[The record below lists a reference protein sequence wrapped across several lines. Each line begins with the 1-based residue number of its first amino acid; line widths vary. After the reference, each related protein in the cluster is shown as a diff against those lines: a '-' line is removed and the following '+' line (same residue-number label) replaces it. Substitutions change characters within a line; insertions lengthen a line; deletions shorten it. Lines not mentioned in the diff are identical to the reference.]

1 MLDELD
7 PSQIDDA
14 LLRQQFVA
22 LINLL
27 EKALSE
33 NTRLKVEVQHLKEE
47 ITSLKGGQG
56 RPPFK
61 SAKNQAPVSS
71 EKERSEVA
79 PGYTRPPKKEPENA
93 RLTIDRTEI
102 LQLDRQSLPQDA
114 VFKGHEEVIVQDV
127 LFQTETILFRKE
139 KFYSSSQRLT
149 YTAALPQGYSG
160 QFGPGVKAWVLN
172 LYFAGGMSEPKL
184 LEFLHTVGLEVSA
197 GQLSDWLI
205 KDQEMF
211 HAEKAEVVKA
221 GIASSPWQHLDS
233 TATTLFGQ
241 TQHCHIL
248 CNPLYTAYTTLPS
261 KDRLSLIKV
270 LLGGVTPLFR
280 LDPRALTLLE
290 EAGVAAKWRKQLEE
304 LPEGQD
310 WNEAELDQLLAKH
323 LPKLKPHPTKLIK
336 DVLAITSYQSRLDYP
351 VVQLLVCDDAPVFNG
366 LASELALCWLHEA
379 RHYKKLLPQTGYAK
393 RRYSEFTSQLWDYYR
408 ELLAYRLAPT
418 QAEVTRLSNKF
429 ERIFKVPS
437 GYEQLDERKAI
448 TFAKKKELL
457 AILSHPEIAL
467 HNNPAEL
474 GARQRV
480 RKRDV
485 SLQACKAEGL
495 AAWDTFQSLVET
507 AKKLGVNIYRYLY
520 DRVSGQDKL
529 PSLASLIGQK
539 AADLNLG
546 QSWLTAGTT

>member
-7 PSQIDDA
+7 PSQIEDPA
-14 LLRQQFVA
+14 LRQQFVA

-27 EKALSE
+27 EKALSD
-33 NTRLKVEVQHLKEE
+33 NTLLKEE
-47 ITSLKGGQG
+47 NLRLKDEIRCLKGGQG

-61 SAKNQAPVSS
+61 PAKNQPSLS
-71 EKERSEVA
+71 CEKERGDAA
-79 PGYTRPPKKEPENA
+79 PGYTRPPKKDSKNA

-102 LQLDRQSLPQDA
+102 LKVDRQSLPRDA
-114 VFKGHEEVIVQDV
+114 QFKGHEEIIVQDV
-127 LFQTETILFRKE
+127 VFQTETILFRKE
-139 KFYSSSQRLT
+139 KFYSPSQRLT
-149 YTAALPQGYSG
+149 FTAQLPQGYAG

-205 KDQEMF
+205 HDQQAF
-211 HAEKAEVVKA
+211 HAEKAEVIKA

-261 KDRLSLIKV
+261 KDRLSLVKV
-270 LLGGVTPLFR
+270 LLGGVAPLFR
-280 LDPRALTLLE
+280 LDQSALVLLE
-290 EAGVAAKWRKQLEE
+290 EAGVAAKWRKKLAG
-304 LPEGQD
+304 LSYAQD
-310 WNEAELDQLLAKH
+310 WSEAQLDQLLAKH

-336 DVLAITSYQSRLDYP
+336 DVLAITSYHSRPDYP

-366 LASELALCWLHEA
+366 LSSELALCWLHEA
-379 RHYKKLLPQTGYAK
+379 RHYKKLLPRTGYAK
-393 RRYSEFTSQLWDYYR
+393 RRYSEFSTQLWNYYR
-408 ELLAYRLAPT
+408 ELLAYRLAPSE
-418 QAEVTRLSNKF
+418 AEASRLRDKF
-429 ERIFKVPS
+429 DRIFNVSS
-437 GYEQLDERKAI
+437 GYEQLDERKAL
-448 TFAKKKELL
+448 TLAKKKELL
-457 AILSHPEIAL
+457 AVLAHPEIAL

-485 SLQACKAEGL
+485 SLQACQAEGL

-507 AKKLGVNIYRYLY
+507 AKKLGVNIYRYFY
-520 DRVSGQDKL
+520 DRVSGQHKMA
-529 PSLASLIGQK
+529 SLASLITQK
-539 AADLNLG
+539 AAGLNLG
-546 QSWLTAGTT
+546 QSWLKAEIS